1 MKKDRLKK
9 SRYIFAFI
17 FYFVSIYILFETDH
31 LTECAY
37 IFLVTSVLLWIYENL
52 ESFNIFWIAVNLKK
66 AKDELYQEAKSLIW
80 QQTIRSIVLDCNGEI
95 KNKIYSFLT
104 SNDFI
109 SLKAYFRRFLIIPF
123 QVTIPEAEQ
132 DKQLAQKIIKSELS
146 GVFNWVLQG
155 LDSAFR
161 NT

>member
-123 QVTIPEAEQ
+123 R
-132 DKQLAQKIIKSELS
+132 S
-146 GVFNWVLQG
+146 
-155 LDSAFR
+155 
-161 NT
+161 